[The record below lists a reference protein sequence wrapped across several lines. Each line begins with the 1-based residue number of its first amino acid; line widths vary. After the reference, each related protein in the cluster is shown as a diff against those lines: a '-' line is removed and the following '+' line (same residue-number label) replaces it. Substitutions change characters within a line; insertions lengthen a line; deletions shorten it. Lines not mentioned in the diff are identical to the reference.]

1 MARPIIP
8 QSEIRKRFHIYL
20 SEEERADI
28 ERKAAEA
35 NLPLSMFMRKA
46 ALGQRC
52 QSIPAINCHQ
62 WAELGRM
69 AANLNQIA
77 KHLNEGDPFSVSDAI
92 SMDELRF
99 FLGDIRLALTGKGL
113 DSQDR

>member
-1 MARPIIP
+1 MARPIIQ

-20 SEEERADI
+20 SEQERLDI
-28 ERKAAEA
+28 EQKAAEA
-35 NLPLSMFMRKA
+35 NLPLSTFLRKA

-52 QSIPAINCHQ
+52 FSIPAINCHQ

-69 AANLNQIA
+69 AGNINQIA
-77 KHLNEGDPFSVSDAI
+77 KHLNEGEPFSVSDAI

-99 FLGDIRLALTGKGL
+99 YLGDIRLALTGKEP
-113 DSQDR
+113 